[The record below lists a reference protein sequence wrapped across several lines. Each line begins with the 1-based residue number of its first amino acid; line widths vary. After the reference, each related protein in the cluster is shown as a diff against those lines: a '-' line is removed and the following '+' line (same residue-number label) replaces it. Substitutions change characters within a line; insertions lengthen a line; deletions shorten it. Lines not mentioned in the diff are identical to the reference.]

1 MPTIKVTDLVFG
13 RLQAPDLDREE
24 EFLSDFGM
32 IRTERTKNALYM
44 RGTGPSP
51 YLHVT
56 ELGSEPR
63 YLSAAFSAASEEDL
77 DRMARLEEAVSGIEA
92 IDGPGGGKR
101 VRIRDPRGH
110 IVEIV
115 HGIAA
120 ADPIPV
126 RRVELNDGA
135 ARRRLGQRF
144 RQPRGPSQVKRIGHV
159 VLVGPN
165 VPGVVKWYREHLGL
179 LASDDIY
186 EGDDPANLTAS
197 FSRLD
202 RGDEYVDHHVLFIAK
217 AERPGLNH
225 FSFEVEDWDDVMFG
239 HQHLEA
245 KNKYEHVWG
254 IGRHGPGSQVYD
266 YWKDPWGRIHEHWT
280 DTDLLNAQSDIV
292 LVERSAVRAMSPW
305 GTSPP
310 EWFPNYGTP

>member
-1 MPTIKVTDLVFG
+1 MPAIKVTDLAFG
-13 RLQAPDLDREE
+13 RLQAPDLERAEE
-24 EFLSDFGM
+24 LLSDFGM
-32 IRTERTKNALYM
+32 VRTERTKNALYM
-44 RGTGPSP
+44 RGTGPSL
-51 YLHVT
+51 YIHVT

-63 YLSAAFSAASEEDL
+63 YLGAAFSVSGEQDL
-77 DRMARLEEAVSGIEA
+77 HKAARLEEAISDIEPL
-92 IDGPGGGKR
+92 DGPGGGKR
-101 VRIRDPRGH
+101 VRLRDPLGRT
-110 IVEIV
+110 VEIV
-115 HGIAA
+115 HGIAGA
-120 ADPIPV
+120 APLPV

-135 ARRRLGQRF
+135 TRRRIGQRF
-144 RQPRGPSQVKRIGHV
+144 HQQRGPSQVKRIGHV

-165 VPGVVKWYREHLGL
+165 VPGVVGWYRERLGL

-186 EGDDPANLTAS
+186 EGDPANLVAA

-202 RGDEYVDHHVLFIAK
+202 RGDEYVDHHVLFVAK

-239 HQHLEA
+239 HQHLET

-280 DTDLLNAQSDIV
+280 DSDLLNARSEIV
-292 LVERSAVRAMSPW
+292 RTDRSALRAMSPW
-305 GTSPP
+305 GPNPP
-310 EWFPNYGTP
+310 EWFPSYGTP

>member
-1 MPTIKVTDLVFG
+1 MSTIKVTDFVFG

-32 IRTERTKNALYM
+32 VRAERTKNALYM

-56 ELGSEPR
+56 ELGPEPR
-63 YLSAAFSAASEEDL
+63 YLGAAFSAGSEEDL
-77 DRMARLEEAVSGIEA
+77 RKIAGLEEAVSGVEA
-92 IDGPGGGKR
+92 LDAPGGGKR

-115 HGIAA
+115 HGIQP
-120 ADPIPV
+120 ADPLPV
-126 RRVELNDGA
+126 RRVELNDGSI
-135 ARRRLGQRF
+135 RRRLGERF
-144 RQPRGPSQVKRIGHV
+144 RQKHGPSQVKRIGHV

-165 VPGVVKWYREHLGL
+165 VPGVVKWYRERLGL

-186 EGDDPANLTAS
+186 EGENPANLTAS

-202 RGDEYVDHHVLFIAK
+202 RGDEYVDHHVLFIAR
-217 AERPGLNH
+217 AEKPGLNH
-225 FSFEVEDWDDVMFG
+225 FSFEVEDWDDLMFG
-239 HQHLEA
+239 HEYLEA
-245 KNKYEHVWG
+245 KQYEHVWG

-280 DTDLLNAQSDIV
+280 DTDLLNARNEVV
-292 LVERSAVRAMSPW
+292 LTERSMIRAGSPW
-305 GTSPP
+305 GPNPP